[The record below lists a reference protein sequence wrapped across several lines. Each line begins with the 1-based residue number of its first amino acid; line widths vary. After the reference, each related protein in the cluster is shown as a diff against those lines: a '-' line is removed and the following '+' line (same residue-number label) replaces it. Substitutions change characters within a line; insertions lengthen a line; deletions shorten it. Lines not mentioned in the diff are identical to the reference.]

1 MALLPRHDTVSGAA
15 LARTVLDPATG
26 ALFLAEISFMILS
39 RRTLLAGLALSGAP
53 QAFAQSAP
61 EPQRIPIELVED
73 TLALPSA
80 VRLGHAH
87 GDVIMVEYF
96 DYNCPW
102 CKRSAKDLPAL
113 LKAEPDLSYVLVN
126 FAVLGEASV
135 QATRAALGYLQVAGP
150 ERYLALHLALFGLHG
165 AVNGERAV
173 AEAERLGQDRARLVA
188 AADSPRT
195 TQWMKDAFTLGNSL
209 GLVATPSF
217 LVAAESYV
225 GGMTLAQKRE
235 AIARARG

>member
-1 MALLPRHDTVSGAA
+1 
-15 LARTVLDPATG
+15 
-26 ALFLAEISFMILS
+26 MILS

-53 QAFAQSAP
+53 IPAIAQAAP
-61 EPQRIPIELVED
+61 EAQRVPIELVED

-135 QATRAALGYLQVAGP
+135 QATRAALGYLQVQGP
-150 ERYLALHLALFGLHG
+150 DRYLALHLALVGLHG
-165 AVNGERAV
+165 AVTGERAV
-173 AEAERLGQDRARLVA
+173 AEAERLGADRARLVA
-188 AADSPRT
+188 AADAPRT
-195 TQWMKDAFTLGNSL
+195 TQWMKEAFTLGNSL

-235 AIARARG
+235 AIAQARG